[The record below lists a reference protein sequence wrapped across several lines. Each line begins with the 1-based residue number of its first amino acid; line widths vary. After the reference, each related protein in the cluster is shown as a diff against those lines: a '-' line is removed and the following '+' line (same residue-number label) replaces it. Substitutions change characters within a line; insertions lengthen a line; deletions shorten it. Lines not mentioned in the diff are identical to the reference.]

1 VRNSDSKSILRSY
14 SRAAGRSEAVDS
26 GWRIF
31 LWWGPLFY
39 AAEKPEKSASGLE
52 IGRDVERDRSE
63 TKSPDDGCACF
74 GAIS

>member
-39 AAEKPEKSASGLE
+39 AAEKPEKYPQLFNFCTIAEVRQLE
-52 IGRDVERDRSE
+52 NI
-63 TKSPDDGCACF
+63 
-74 GAIS
+74 